1 MKKALLKTAEELGVA
16 HAVFIK
22 SGMSFEDIAQH
33 YRSADLVVYPSYY
46 EGQGLIPLEALA
58 SGTPV
63 VTVDQPPLTEMVD
76 DTVGGLFDRGDYS
89 GMAKV
94 VCDELNGS
102 VLRLKK
108 AKAGRKRVLEAFTC
122 EGNAEL
128 YEDVFQRSVQK
139 RHWRDK

>member
-1 MKKALLKTAEELGVA
+1 
-16 HAVFIK
+16 
-22 SGMSFEDIAQH
+22 
-33 YRSADLVVYPSYY
+33 
-46 EGQGLIPLEALA
+46 
-58 SGTPV
+58 
-63 VTVDQPPLTEMVD
+63 MVD